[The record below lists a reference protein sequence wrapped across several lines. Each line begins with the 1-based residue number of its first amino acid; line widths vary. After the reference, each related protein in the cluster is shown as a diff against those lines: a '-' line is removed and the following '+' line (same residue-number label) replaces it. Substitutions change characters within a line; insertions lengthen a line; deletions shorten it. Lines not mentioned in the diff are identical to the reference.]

1 MSRPK
6 AHKNGGLPDNL
17 TARRKGGRVYYSYR
31 NPRTGKE
38 TGMGTD
44 RAKAVDAAK
53 QLNGILG
60 RGFGLVARVMA
71 GGQTFGD
78 YLTHWEEQI
87 LPAKRVNGLPL
98 SPETVAEYKRILKVI
113 DKALG
118 LIPLATL
125 SQADIARYLNG
136 RASAEV
142 YNKHRALL
150 VQICRNAVSD
160 GRLQRNLAEAIIKRD
175 RDRKRRRRLVLEAY
189 SAIYAKAEP
198 AIQHGMEFA
207 LNILQRNYDLRWIR
221 FPDLRED
228 GYLYLIQSKTRKHG
242 KSAYL
247 QIPETLRT
255 AHSEAG
261 HRTLKDMVRA
271 CRDDIPCPFILHEIP
286 DRKRKSADKEHW
298 AQLGKKR
305 LSRGFAEARDATGL
319 FADIPEN
326 ERPTFYE
333 CVALGMHL
341 RKKAGWTKKQIQ
353 ALKGHTSE
361 KMTDVY
367 LDGHDYTTIEGP
379 E

>member
-6 AHKNGGLPDNL
+6 APKNGGLPDNL
-17 TARRKGGRVYYSYR
+17 TARRKTGRVYYSYR
-31 NPRTGKE
+31 NPQTGRE

-53 QLNGILG
+53 TLNGIFAKSG
-60 RGFGLVARVMA
+60 ALVARVMG
-71 GGQTFGD
+71 GGQTFGG
-78 YLTHWEEQI
+78 YLTHWQEKI

-98 SPETVAEYKRILKVI
+98 SPETTAEYGRICKVI

-125 SQADIARYLNG
+125 AQADIARYLNG
-136 RASAEV
+136 LASAEV

-160 GRLQRNLAEAIIKRD
+160 GRLQRNLAEAIVKRD
-175 RDRKRRRRLVLEAY
+175 RDRKQRGRLTLEAY
-189 SAIYAKAEP
+189 SAIYAEADP
-198 AIQHGMEFA
+198 VTRLGMELA
-207 LNILQRNYDLRWIR
+207 LNITQRNYDLRGIR
-221 FPDLRED
+221 FADLRED

-247 QIPETLRT
+247 RIPGTLRT
-255 AHSEAG
+255 VHSEAG
-261 HRTLKDMVRA
+261 YRTLA
-271 CRDDIPCPFILHEIP
+271 EIIAAGRDDVPCPFVLHERP
-286 DRKRKSADKEHW
+286 QRLRKSADKEHW

-319 FADIPEN
+319 FDGIPEA

-341 RKKAGWTKKQIQ
+341 REKAGWDKKRVR
-353 ALKGHTSE
+353 ALKGHTSDR
-361 KMTDVY
+361 MTDHY
-367 LDGHDYTTIEGP
+367 LDGHDYTTIEEP
-379 E
+379 K

>member
-6 AHKNGGLPDNL
+6 APKNGGLPDNL
-17 TARRKGGRVYYSYR
+17 TARRKSGRVYYSYR

-44 RAKAVDAAK
+44 RTKAVDAAK
-53 QLNGILG
+53 TLNAILAKG
-60 RGFGLVARVMA
+60 GTLVARVMT
-71 GGQTFGD
+71 GGQTFGG

-98 SPETVAEYKRILKVI
+98 SPETVAEYTRILKVI

-118 LIPLATL
+118 LIPLAAIT
-125 SQADIARYLNG
+125 QADIARYLNG
-136 RASAEV
+136 LASAEV

-160 GRLQRNLAEAIIKRD
+160 GRLQRNLAEAVVKRD
-175 RDRKRRRRLVLEAY
+175 RDRKQRGRLTLEAY
-189 SAIYAKAEP
+189 SAIYAKAKP
-198 AIQHGMEFA
+198 VIQHGMELA
-207 LNILQRNYDLRWIR
+207 LNILQRNYDLRMIR
-221 FPDLRED
+221 FTDLQAD
-228 GYLYLIQSKTRKHG
+228 GYLYLVQSKTRKHG

-247 QIPETLRT
+247 QIPDTLRT
-255 AHSEAG
+255 VHSEAG
-261 HRTLKDMVRA
+261 HRTLKDLVRA

-286 DRKRKSADKEHW
+286 DRKRKSLEKEHW

-319 FADIPEN
+319 FDEIPEA

-333 CVALGMHL
+333 CVSLGMHL
-341 RKKAGWTKKQIQ
+341 REKSGWTKKQVR
-353 ALKGHTSE
+353 ALKGHTSDR
-361 KMTDVY
+361 MTDHY
-367 LDGHDYTTIEGP
+367 LDGHDYTTIEDV
-379 E
+379 